1 MSRTIVKRSWTN
13 PVTKTKHIRYEKS
26 LLGQMGDAFAVGII
40 PTILAVL
47 GFVTLVDKLTEGHD
61 ENYEEACARRDAM
74 PKKSAK
80 VELTILGI
88 AGIIFFIAVLC
99 WLVPIFI

>member
-1 MSRTIVKRSWTN
+1 MSRTIVKHSWTN

-26 LLGQMGDAFAVGII
+26 LGSQMADAFFNPLGLTIAVIAAFIGILDI
-40 PTILAVL
+40 AT
-47 GFVTLVDKLTEGHD
+47 KGHD

-80 VELTILGI
+80 VELTILAV
-88 AGIIFFIAVLC
+88 AGIIFFIAVLY

>member
-1 MSRTIVKRSWTN
+1 MSRTIVKHSWTN

-26 LLGQMGDAFAVGII
+26 LLGQMGEAFGGGLILTII
-40 PTILAVL
+40 SVL

-88 AGIIFFIAVLC
+88 AGVVFIALM
-99 WLVPIFI
+99 WYAIATA

>member
-1 MSRTIVKRSWTN
+1 MSKSIIKRSWTN

-26 LLGQMGDAFAVGII
+26 LLGQMGEAFAVGII

-88 AGIIFFIAVLC
+88 AGVIFLIAVLC
-99 WLVPIFI
+99 WLVPLFL

>member
-1 MSRTIVKRSWTN
+1 MPKYI
-13 PVTKTKHIRYEKS
+13 TKEVHKIPGSNKQLIRYGTLGEDLFIES
-26 LLGQMGDAFAVGII
+26 LFR
-40 PTILAVL
+40 LA
-47 GFVTLVDKLTEGHD
+47 GWTRKFGKENN

-88 AGIIFFIAVLC
+88 AVVIFFIAL
-99 WLVPIFI
+99 LYALIPIFI

>member
-1 MSRTIVKRSWTN
+1 MSRTIVKHSWTN
-13 PVTKTKHIRYEKS
+13 PVTKTRHIRYEKS
-26 LLGQMGDAFAVGII
+26 LGSEMADAFFNPLGLTIAVIAGFF
-40 PTILAVL
+40 VL
-47 GFVTLVDKLTEGHD
+47 LYVLTEGHD

-88 AGIIFFIAVLC
+88 AGVVFLIAVLC
-99 WLVPIFI
+99 WLVPLFL

>member
-1 MSRTIVKRSWTN
+1 MSRTIVKHSWTN

-26 LLGQMGDAFAVGII
+26 LGSQMADAFFNPLGLTIAVIAGFIGILDI
-40 PTILAVL
+40 AT
-47 GFVTLVDKLTEGHD
+47 KGHD

-88 AGIIFFIAVLC
+88 AGIVFLIAVLC
-99 WLVPIFI
+99 WLVPIFL

>member
-1 MSRTIVKRSWTN
+1 MPKYI
-13 PVTKTKHIRYEKS
+13 TKEVHKIPGSNKQLIRYSTLGEDLFIDS
-26 LLGQMGDAFAVGII
+26 LFR
-40 PTILAVL
+40 LADWTRKF
-47 GFVTLVDKLTEGHD
+47 GKENN

-88 AGIIFFIAVLC
+88 AVVIFIIALLYA
-99 WLVPIFI
+99 LVPLFI

>member
-1 MSRTIVKRSWTN
+1 MSKSIIKRSWTN

-99 WLVPIFI
+99 WLVPIFL

>member
-1 MSRTIVKRSWTN
+1 MSRTIVKHSWTN
-13 PVTKTKHIRYEKS
+13 PVTKTRHIRYEKS
-26 LLGQMGDAFAVGII
+26 LGSEMADAFFNPLGLTIAVIAGFF
-40 PTILAVL
+40 VL
-47 GFVTLVDKLTEGHD
+47 LYVLTEGHD

-88 AGIIFFIAVLC
+88 AGVVFIALM
-99 WLVPIFI
+99 WYAIATA

>member
-13 PVTKTKHIRYEKS
+13 PVTGTRHMRYEKS
-26 LLGQMGDAFAVGII
+26 LLGQMGEAFGGGLILTII
-40 PTILAVL
+40 SVL

-74 PKKSAK
+74 PKKSAR

-88 AGIIFFIAVLC
+88 AGVIFLIAVLC
-99 WLVPIFI
+99 WLIPIFI

>member
-1 MSRTIVKRSWTN
+1 MSRTIVKHSWTN

-26 LLGQMGDAFAVGII
+26 LGSQMADAFFNPLGLTIAVIAGFIGILDI
-40 PTILAVL
+40 AT
-47 GFVTLVDKLTEGHD
+47 KGHD

-88 AGIIFFIAVLC
+88 AVVIFIIALLYA
-99 WLVPIFI
+99 LVPLFI

>member
-1 MSRTIVKRSWTN
+1 MSRTIVKHSWTN

-26 LLGQMGDAFAVGII
+26 LGSQMEDSIRTGLPITTAVIAGFFA
-40 PTILAVL
+40 LLYA
-47 GFVTLVDKLTEGHD
+47 LTYGHD
-61 ENYEEACARRDAM
+61 ENYEEACARRDTM

-88 AGIIFFIAVLC
+88 AGVIFLIAVLC
-99 WLVPIFI
+99 WLVPIFL

>member
-1 MSRTIVKRSWTN
+1 MPKYI
-13 PVTKTKHIRYEKS
+13 TKEVHKIPGSNKQLIRYGTLGEDLFIES
-26 LLGQMGDAFAVGII
+26 LFRIADWTRKFG
-40 PTILAVL
+40 
-47 GFVTLVDKLTEGHD
+47 KENN

-88 AGIIFFIAVLC
+88 AGVIFLIAVLY
-99 WLVPIFI
+99 WLVPIFL

>member
-1 MSRTIVKRSWTN
+1 MSRTIVKHSWTN

-26 LLGQMGDAFAVGII
+26 LLGQMGEAFGGGLILTII
-40 PTILAVL
+40 SVL
-47 GFVTLVDKLTEGHD
+47 GFVTLMDKLTKGHD

-74 PKKSAK
+74 PKKSAR

-88 AGIIFFIAVLC
+88 AGV
-99 WLVPIFI
+99 IFIVLMWYAIATA

>member
-1 MSRTIVKRSWTN
+1 MSRTIVKHSWTN

-26 LLGQMGDAFAVGII
+26 LGSQMADAFFNPLGLTIAVIAGFF
-40 PTILAVL
+40 VL
-47 GFVTLVDKLTEGHD
+47 IYALTDGHD
-61 ENYEEACARRDAM
+61 ENYEAYCARRDAM

-80 VELTILGI
+80 VELTILAV

-99 WLVPIFI
+99 WLVPLFL

>member
-1 MSRTIVKRSWTN
+1 MSRTIVKHSWTN

-26 LLGQMGDAFAVGII
+26 LLGQMGEAFGGGLILTII
-40 PTILAVL
+40 SVL

-74 PKKSAK
+74 PKKSAR

-88 AGIIFFIAVLC
+88 AGVIFLIAVLC
-99 WLVPIFI
+99 WLIPIFI

>member
-1 MSRTIVKRSWTN
+1 MSKSIIKRSWTN

>member
-1 MSRTIVKRSWTN
+1 MPKYI
-13 PVTKTKHIRYEKS
+13 TKEVHKIPGSNKQLIRYGTLGEDLFIES
-26 LLGQMGDAFAVGII
+26 LFR
-40 PTILAVL
+40 LA
-47 GFVTLVDKLTEGHD
+47 GWTRKFGKENN

-88 AGIIFFIAVLC
+88 AGIIFLIAVLC
-99 WLVPIFI
+99 WLVPIFL

>member
-1 MSRTIVKRSWTN
+1 MSRTIVKHSWTN
-13 PVTKTKHIRYEKS
+13 PVTKTRHIRYEKS
-26 LLGQMGDAFAVGII
+26 LGSQMGEAFGGGLILTII
-40 PTILAVL
+40 SVL
-47 GFVTLVDKLTEGHD
+47 GFVTLVDKLTKGHD

-88 AGIIFFIAVLC
+88 AGVVFIALM
-99 WLVPIFI
+99 WYAIATA

>member
-13 PVTKTKHIRYEKS
+13 PVTGTRHMRYEKS

-47 GFVTLVDKLTEGHD
+47 GFVALMDKLTEGHD

-88 AGIIFFIAVLC
+88 AV
-99 WLVPIFI
+99 VIFIVLMWYPIATA

>member
-1 MSRTIVKRSWTN
+1 MPKYI
-13 PVTKTKHIRYEKS
+13 TKEVHKIPGSNKQLIRYSTLGEDLFIDS
-26 LLGQMGDAFAVGII
+26 LFRIAGWTRKFG
-40 PTILAVL
+40 
-47 GFVTLVDKLTEGHD
+47 KENN

-88 AGIIFFIAVLC
+88 AVVIFIIALLYA
-99 WLVPIFI
+99 LVPLFI

>member
-1 MSRTIVKRSWTN
+1 MPKYI
-13 PVTKTKHIRYEKS
+13 TKEVHKIPGSNKQLIRYGTLGEDLFID
-26 LLGQMGDAFAVGII
+26 LLFQ
-40 PTILAVL
+40 
-47 GFVTLVDKLTEGHD
+47 LTNWTRKFGKENN

-88 AGIIFFIAVLC
+88 AGVVFLIAVLC
-99 WLVPIFI
+99 WLVPIFL

>member
-1 MSRTIVKRSWTN
+1 MSRTIVKHSWTN

-26 LLGQMGDAFAVGII
+26 LGSQMADAFFNPLGL
-40 PTILAVL
+40 TIAVL
-47 GFVTLVDKLTEGHD
+47 AAFIGISDIAPKRHD
-61 ENYEEACARRDAM
+61 QNYQEACARRDAM

-88 AGIIFFIAVLC
+88 AGVVFLIAVLC

>member
-47 GFVTLVDKLTEGHD
+47 GFVALMDKLTEGHD

-88 AGIIFFIAVLC
+88 AVVIFFIALLYA
-99 WLVPIFI
+99 LVPLFL

>member
-1 MSRTIVKRSWTN
+1 MPKYI
-13 PVTKTKHIRYEKS
+13 TKEVHKIPGSNKQLIRYGTLGEDLFIES
-26 LLGQMGDAFAVGII
+26 LFRIADWTRKFG
-40 PTILAVL
+40 
-47 GFVTLVDKLTEGHD
+47 KENN

-88 AGIIFFIAVLC
+88 AGIIFLIAVLC
-99 WLVPIFI
+99 WLVPIFL

>member
-13 PVTKTKHIRYEKS
+13 PVTGTRHMRYEKS

-47 GFVTLVDKLTEGHD
+47 GFVTLMDKLTEGHD
-61 ENYEEACARRDAM
+61 ENYEAYCARRDAM

-88 AGIIFFIAVLC
+88 AV
-99 WLVPIFI
+99 VIFIVLMWYAIATA

>member
-1 MSRTIVKRSWTN
+1 MSKSIIKRSWTN

-26 LLGQMGDAFAVGII
+26 LGSQMASAVFDPLGLTIAVIAGFF
-40 PTILAVL
+40 VL
-47 GFVTLVDKLTEGHD
+47 IYALTDGHD
-61 ENYEEACARRDAM
+61 ENYEAYCARRDAM

-88 AGIIFFIAVLC
+88 AGVVFLIAVLC

>member
-1 MSRTIVKRSWTN
+1 MSKTIVKHSWTN

-26 LLGQMGDAFAVGII
+26 LLGQMGEAFGGGLILTII
-40 PTILAVL
+40 SVL

-88 AGIIFFIAVLC
+88 AGVIFLIAVLC
-99 WLVPIFI
+99 WLIPIFI

>member
-1 MSRTIVKRSWTN
+1 MSRTIVKHSWTN

-26 LLGQMGDAFAVGII
+26 LGSQMADAFFNPLGLTIAVIAGFIGILDI
-40 PTILAVL
+40 AT
-47 GFVTLVDKLTEGHD
+47 KGHD

-80 VELTILGI
+80 VELTILAV
-88 AGIIFFIAVLC
+88 AGIIFFIAVLY

>member
-1 MSRTIVKRSWTN
+1 MSKTIVKHSWTN

-26 LLGQMGDAFAVGII
+26 LLGQMGEAFGGGLILTII
-40 PTILAVL
+40 SVL

>member
-1 MSRTIVKRSWTN
+1 MSRTIVKHSWTN
-13 PVTKTKHIRYEKS
+13 PVTKTRHIRYEKY
-26 LLGQMGDAFAVGII
+26 LGSQMADAFFNPLGLTIAVIAGFIGILDI
-40 PTILAVL
+40 AT
-47 GFVTLVDKLTEGHD
+47 KGHD

-88 AGIIFFIAVLC
+88 AGVIFIALM
-99 WLVPIFI
+99 WYAIATA

>member
-1 MSRTIVKRSWTN
+1 MSRTIVKHSWTS
-13 PVTKTKHIRYEKS
+13 PVTKTRHIRYEKS
-26 LLGQMGDAFAVGII
+26 LLGQMGEAFGGGLILTII
-40 PTILAVL
+40 SVL

-88 AGIIFFIAVLC
+88 AGIVFLIAVLC
-99 WLVPIFI
+99 WLVPIFL

>member
-1 MSRTIVKRSWTN
+1 MSRTIVKHSWTN

-26 LLGQMGDAFAVGII
+26 LGSQMADAFFNPLGLTIATIAGFIGILDMA
-40 PTILAVL
+40 T
-47 GFVTLVDKLTEGHD
+47 KGHD

-74 PKKSAK
+74 PKKSAR

-88 AGIIFFIAVLC
+88 AVVIFIIALLYA
-99 WLVPIFI
+99 LVPLLL